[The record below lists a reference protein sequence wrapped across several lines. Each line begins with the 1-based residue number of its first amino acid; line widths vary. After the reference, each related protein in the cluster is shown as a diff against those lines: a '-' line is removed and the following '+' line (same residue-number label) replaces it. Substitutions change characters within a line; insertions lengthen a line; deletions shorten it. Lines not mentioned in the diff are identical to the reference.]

1 MRNWEEICGDT
12 QGKAS
17 GIGTGVQD
25 VKNWQFRKITN
36 NVPQLIIYI

>member
-25 VKNWQFRKITN
+25 VKNWQFIGKLLTMYHN
-36 NVPQLIIYI
+36 